1 MKKTIVVYGSSTG
14 TCEGIANDI
23 ASKLGVEAISASK
36 LSADIVAENE
46 NLILGTSTWGSGE
59 IQDDWYDGLKALK
72 GSNLSGKT
80 VAIFGCGDSSSYSDT
95 FCGGM
100 AELYNTAK
108 AAGANIVGA
117 VDASEYTYDDSEAVI
132 DGMFVGLAL
141 DNDNEEYKT
150 AERIEKWIASIN
162 PAL

>member
-72 GSNLSGKT
+72 SSDISGKT

-108 AAGANIVGA
+108 DGGAKVVGA
-117 VDASEYTYDDSEAVI
+117 VDASDYTFDGSEAVI
-132 DGMFVGLAL
+132 DGQFVGLAL

-150 AERIEKWIASIN
+150 AERIDKWIEAIA

>member
-14 TCEGIANDI
+14 TCEGIANEI
-23 ASKLGVEAISASK
+23 ASKLGTEAISASK
-36 LSADIVAENE
+36 LSANIIAENE

-59 IQDDWYDGLKALK
+59 IQDDWYDGLKVLK
-72 GSNLSGKT
+72 GSDISGKT
-80 VAIFGCGDSSSYSDT
+80 IAIFGCGDSSSYSDT

-108 AAGANIVGA
+108 DGGAKVVGA
-117 VDASEYTYDDSEAVI
+117 VDASDYTFDGSEAVS

-150 AERIEKWIASIN
+150 AERIDKWIEAIT

>member
-14 TCEGIANDI
+14 TCEGIANEI
-23 ASKLGVEAISASK
+23 ASKLGTEAISASK
-36 LSADIVAENE
+36 LSANIIAENE

-59 IQDDWYDGLKALK
+59 IQDDWYDGLKVLK
-72 GSNLSGKT
+72 GSDISGKT
-80 VAIFGCGDSSSYSDT
+80 IAIFGCGDSSSYSDT

-100 AELYNTAK
+100 AEIYNTAK
-108 AAGANIVGA
+108 DGGAKVVGA
-117 VDASEYTYDDSEAVI
+117 VDTSDYTFDGSEAVI
-132 DGMFVGLAL
+132 DGQFVGLAL

-150 AERIEKWIASIN
+150 AERIDKWIEAIA

>member
-14 TCEGIANDI
+14 TCEGIANEI
-23 ASKLGVEAISASK
+23 ASKLGTEAISASK
-36 LSADIVAENE
+36 LSANIIAENE

-59 IQDDWYDGLKALK
+59 IQDDWYDGLKVLK
-72 GSNLSGKT
+72 GSDISGKT
-80 VAIFGCGDSSSYSDT
+80 IAIFGCGDSSSYSDT

-100 AELYNTAK
+100 AEIYNTAK
-108 AAGANIVGA
+108 DGGAKVVGA
-117 VDASEYTYDDSEAVI
+117 VDASDYTFDGSEAVI
-132 DGMFVGLAL
+132 DGQFVGLAL

-150 AERIEKWIASIN
+150 AERIDKWIEAIA